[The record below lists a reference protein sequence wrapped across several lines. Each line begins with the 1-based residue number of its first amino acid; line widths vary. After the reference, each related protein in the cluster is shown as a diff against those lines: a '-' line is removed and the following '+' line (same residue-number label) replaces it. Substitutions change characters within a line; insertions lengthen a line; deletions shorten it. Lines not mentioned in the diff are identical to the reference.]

1 MKMIKLDMTKI
12 EFENILKLKKYA
24 ENNYVTAELLE
35 CVKEG
40 KLEPAGK
47 NPNYTCKISE
57 FTIDFSIE
65 QQPDPVGFARHISI
79 SKEDGEIV
87 NPVTTSLIMSYFG
100 FKELNPLES
109 YFYLDTEVNKV
120 VHVIEPLN
128 GWQIQHMFTK
138 NTSVMR

>member
-1 MKMIKLDMTKI
+1 MKMITFDLTKI

-35 CVKEG
+35 CIKEG

-57 FTIDFSIE
+57 FTIGFSIE

-79 SKEDGEIV
+79 SRENGDIT
-87 NPVTTSLIMSYFG
+87 NPVTVSLILSNFG
-100 FKELNPLES
+100 FKEVNPLNS
-109 YFYLDTEVNKV
+109 YFHIDTDANPKV
-120 VHVIEPLN
+120 VHIIEPLN
-128 GWQIQHMFTK
+128 GWQIQHVFTE
-138 NTSVMR
+138 NTQIL